1 MNIWIGNDF
10 FFTGLHYY
18 LLKFT
23 GVAHRFNSLVLSLGH
38 ILWMIT
44 KVVID
49 LVIEQV
55 VDKLQSD
62 GKSKREGWKTELPSM
77 GLGTSV
83 LEKMREEKRNDAVW
97 QGKCS
102 GTVYV
107 SNLCSIKCSI
117 LIIYVW
123 VLIFI
128 GGWGSI

>member
-1 MNIWIGNDF
+1 M
-10 FFTGLHYY
+10 
-18 LLKFT
+18 
-23 GVAHRFNSLVLSLGH
+23 V
-38 ILWMIT
+38 T

-83 LEKMREEKRNDAVW
+83 IEKMREEKRNDAVW

-123 VLIFI
+123 GAYIYWGVGVHLIILGNDDLFLF
-128 GGWGSI
+128 